1 MHLQR
6 LGEIKPSIKNWNNMM
21 PQHLVTKSKAKLTK
35 DEELFKITFEN
46 KLLIDKMNHIDGRAN
61 KHIIER
67 RVCMES
73 PSAATLHFSVNAKN
87 NSNIIKEN
95 GVYFKSATTPEAPE
109 SEAIYRYERKRK
121 EV

>member
-6 LGEIKPSIKNWNNMM
+6 LGEIRPSIKNWNNMM

-35 DEELFKITFEN
+35 DEELFKITYEN
-46 KLLIDKMNHIDGRAN
+46 RLLIDKMSHIEGRAN

-73 PSAATLHFSVNAKN
+73 PSAATLHFSVNVKN

-95 GVYFKSATTPEAPE
+95 GVHCKIATTTKTPE
-109 SEAIYRYERKRK
+109 SEAVHRYECQCK